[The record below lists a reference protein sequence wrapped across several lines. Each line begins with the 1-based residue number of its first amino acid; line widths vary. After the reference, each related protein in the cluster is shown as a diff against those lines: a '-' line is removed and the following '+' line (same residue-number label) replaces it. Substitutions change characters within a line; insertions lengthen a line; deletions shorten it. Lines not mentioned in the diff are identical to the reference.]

1 MSVEKVYD
9 LIAKVLILFSF
20 GKMYIVDLDY
30 VWWFPFFFFIVF
42 STQKEC
48 FCVGRTRKRGHM
60 GLWSLGSSLY
70 PTGDFTGYW
79 TFTASCDLL
88 FGQKTSYYDLTKILV
103 FFFFLRP
110 LCLYY
115 YFILI
120 ICHSFCFFQLLV
132 CCFRLSLEIRG
143 LLLLQIF
150 WMNIRRTAM
159 RWKLLFI
166 L

>member
-1 MSVEKVYD
+1 MIWLQKSQFCFLLEKRT
-9 LIAKVLILFSF
+9 LSTWIMF
-20 GKMYIVDLDY
+20 GD
-30 VWWFPFFFFIVF
+30 FTFFFFFIF
-42 STQKEC
+42 LSTQKKC
-48 FCVGRTRKRGHM
+48 FCVGRTWKRRHM

-70 PTGDFTGYW
+70 STGDCTGYW

-88 FGQKTSYYDLTKILV
+88 FGQITSYYGLTKILV
-103 FFFFLRP
+103 FFFVFDP
-110 LCLYY
+110 YAC
-115 YFILI
+115 II
-120 ICHSFCFFQLLV
+120 INICHRFCFFQLLV
-132 CCFRLSLEIRG
+132 CCFRLNLEICG